1 MIRKI
6 TKLLPVFIKR
16 KLYNAGL
23 KKRFIPP
30 VGKVSL
36 GDLNRTDPFSKEFGF
51 DRGGPV
57 DRYYIEYFLQK
68 ESASIRG
75 RALEVGDNSYTLQFG
90 GKNVEKSDILHVD
103 ESNQAATFVGDLSNA
118 PHLPDNT
125 FDCIVLTQTLHL
137 IYDFKDALK
146 TCYRIL
152 KPGGT
157 ILLTVPGITPIDY
170 KDWGFT
176 WFWSFTDMAMQKLMA
191 ETFPDSQIEVNNY
204 GNVLSASAFL
214 YGMGE
219 KELTREQLDVHDPN
233 MQVIVTVKAVKKN
246 KS

>member
-6 TKLLPVFIKR
+6 SRLLPISIQR

-30 VGKVSL
+30 VGEVSL
-36 GDLNRTDPFSKEFGF
+36 GDLNRTEPLSKEFGF

-57 DRYYIEYFLQK
+57 DRYYIERFLKK
-68 ESASIRG
+68 EAAFIGG
-75 RALEVGDNSYTLQFG
+75 RVLEIGDNTYTLQFG

-103 ESNQAATFVGDLSNA
+103 ESNKSATFVGDLSNA

-125 FDCIVLTQTLHL
+125 FDCIVLIQTLHL
-137 IYDFKDALK
+137 IYDFKGALN
-146 TCYRIL
+146 TCFRIL

-157 ILLTVPGITPIDY
+157 LLLTVPGITPIDY

-176 WFWSFTDMAMQKLMA
+176 WFWSFTDMAMQKIMA
-191 ETFPDSQIEVNNY
+191 ETFPGALTDVNNY

-219 KELTREQLDVHDPN
+219 KELTTKQLNVHDPN
-233 MQVIVTVKAVKKN
+233 MQVIVTVKAVKKG
-246 KS
+246 